1 MTRSRYELHYT
12 HTARKGIKKLDGS
25 VRQRIRTAIESLA
38 EEPRPS
44 GCVQIKGHTD
54 MWRIRV
60 GDYRIRYAVDDGV
73 LVVLV
78 LKVASRGGFY
88 DDL

>member
-1 MTRSRYELHYT
+1 MSREYALQYT
-12 HTARKGIKKLDGS
+12 NTARKGIKNLDGS
-25 VRQRIRTAIESLA
+25 VRRRVRRAIEALA
-38 EEPRPS
+38 HDPRPS

-54 MWRIRV
+54 MWRVRV
-60 GDYRIRYAVDDGV
+60 GDYRIRYAIDDGV

>member
-1 MTRSRYELHYT
+1 MSRRYELQYT
-12 HTARKGIKKLDGS
+12 HTARKGIKNLDGS
-25 VRQRIRTAIESLA
+25 VRKRVRQAIEALA
-38 EEPRPS
+38 DDPRPS
-44 GCVQIKGHTD
+44 GCVQIKGNPG

-60 GDYRIRYAVDDGV
+60 GDYRIRYGVDDGV

-78 LKVASRGGFY
+78 LKVAPRGGFY

>member
-1 MTRSRYELHYT
+1 MSRRYELRYT
-12 HTARKGIKKLDGS
+12 HTARKGIKNLDGPIRKR
-25 VRQRIRTAIESLA
+25 VRQALEALA
-38 EEPRPS
+38 DDPRPH
-44 GCVQIKGHTD
+44 GCTKVKGQAD

-60 GDYRIRYAVDDGV
+60 GDYRIRYEVEDGV

-78 LKVASRGGFY
+78 LKVASRDGFY